1 MAPAEPPTFPRRDWI
16 RWLLIGLCAGL
27 GYGIAHRLLV
37 FPFSTEGLGGHLR
50 FGVKPVPGTSL
61 EALRQRHGS
70 KGEELRADLD
80 KLVAERDRQREQ
92 AETERRRAELEE
104 RAAREEK
111 PEASEPPAAAE
122 PDPLDP
128 TSGQEPDPAL
138 DAPIASPLLSPPEPP
153 PSPAPEPGSP
163 TTPTDQP

>member
-1 MAPAEPPTFPRRDWI
+1 MAPAEPPASPRRGWTT
-16 RWLLIGLCAGL
+16 WLLIGLCAGL

-37 FPFSTEGLGGHLR
+37 FPFSSEGLGGHLR

-80 KLVAERDRQREQ
+80 RLLAERDRQREQ

-104 RAAREEK
+104 RAAREET
-111 PEASEPPAAAE
+111 PEASEPSAAAE
-122 PDPLDP
+122 ADPLDP
-128 TSGQEPDPAL
+128 AGGQEPDPAL

-153 PSPAPEPGSP
+153 PSPERSP
-163 TTPTDQP
+163 ATPTDQP